1 MYMWWGYIIKILDK
15 LDIFEINKSF
25 GKVNKRFKL
34 IWYVWYMIRMNFYVV
49 KVEDSML
56 FKELYNSIFSVEY
69 VKEVWWL
76 IN

>member
-34 IWYVWYMIRMNFYVV
+34 IWYVWYMIRMNFYV
-49 KVEDSML
+49 EMGLS
-56 FKELYNSIFSVEY
+56 ES
-69 VKEVWWL
+69 WR
-76 IN
+76 